1 MIESVIA
8 TPSARKLLSILCLLA
23 AATCGCGPRDSRKA
37 GVSRGAPIVLIS
49 IDTLRSDHL
58 PAYGYRGVATPAI
71 DALRRDSILFERA
84 FSHAPLTLPSH
95 VSLLTGL
102 VPSEHGVRD
111 NLGYD
116 LDVKKVP
123 LLQGSLKD
131 LGYATG
137 AAVSAYVLRG
147 STGLATHFDFY
158 EDGIDVTRQDSVA
171 DLQRPGTAT
180 AALAISWMRT
190 VRDRPFFLFVH
201 VYEPHT
207 PYSPPEP
214 FASAAASP
222 YDGEIAASDA
232 IVGSL
237 LQELKSL
244 DLYDRS
250 IVILLSDHGEGLG
263 DHGEEEHGIFL
274 YRSTLQVPL
283 LLKLPRGDR
292 AGSTV
297 VAPAQLID
305 VYPTLL
311 ALLGV
316 HAPASLK
323 GGNLLALEPSG
334 PPRPIYSETFYP
346 RLHLGWSDLAS
357 IILDRHHYIRAP
369 EPELYDL
376 AQDPA
381 ETRNVV
387 AGQGALVEEL
397 RASLTKFEKD
407 LGPPTAVDQETRAKL
422 SALGYVGG
430 SGSVLEGNLPDP
442 KSQTDLLR
450 DVRAALRAYGKHQY
464 AEAIPL
470 LRGVLARSPQV
481 LDAWEA
487 LARSLEAVGKDSE
500 ALDTYREALRI
511 SSGSPQLALPAA
523 ALYLRGGK
531 LEEARRHA
539 ELALV
544 SDPVASRVI
553 LAQVAL
559 RERRLPEAEVEA
571 RKAVGERRSSVAP
584 LLVLAEVLYAE
595 KRTREAWDCTER
607 AAAELSSSQRKDAS
621 AARGLYLLRGRIL
634 ADQGEAEKAVDSFR
648 REIELFPAETAA
660 YTHLAVLYF
669 IVEDPVSGEGVLRRM
684 IASNAGPRAY
694 VEAVRTLRVVRRAD
708 DASRFLREGL
718 ARFPADAGLREMS
731 KGTATLSPT
740 HSTSRREPDSGLR

>member
-1 MIESVIA
+1 MMRNVIA
-8 TPSARKLLSILCLLA
+8 APPVRRLLSILCLLA
-23 AATCGCGPRDSRKA
+23 AATSGCGPRGSGRA
-37 GVSRGAPIVLIS
+37 SVPRGAPIVLIS

-58 PAYGYRGVATPAI
+58 PAYGYRAVATPAI
-71 DALRRDSILFERA
+71 DSLRRDSILFERA

-116 LDVKKVP
+116 LDAQHVP
-123 LLQGSLKD
+123 LLQGSLQS

-147 STGLATHFDFY
+147 STGLATHFDTY
-158 EDGIDVTRQDSVA
+158 EDGIDVTRQESVA
-171 DLQRPGTAT
+171 ELQRPGAAT
-180 AALAISWMRT
+180 VALAIAWLRT
-190 VRDRPFFLFVH
+190 VKDRPFFLFVH
-201 VYEPHT
+201 LYEPHT

-214 FASAAASP
+214 FASRFASP
-222 YDGEIAASDA
+222 YDGEIAASDDL
-232 IVGSL
+232 VGRL
-237 LQELKSL
+237 LQEMKTL

-250 IVILLSDHGEGLG
+250 VVILLSDHGEGLG

-283 LLKLPRGDR
+283 ILKLPRGDR

-297 VAPAQLID
+297 AAPAQLID
-305 VYPTLL
+305 VYPTLM

-316 HAPASLK
+316 RPPGSLK
-323 GGNLLALEPSG
+323 GANLLALEPG
-334 PPRPIYSETFYP
+334 AAPRPIYSETFYP

-357 IILDRHHYIRAP
+357 IILDRHHYIQAP

-381 ETRNVV
+381 ESRNVL
-387 AGQGALVEEL
+387 AGQDALAEEL
-397 RASLTKFEKD
+397 RASLTSFKRD

-430 SGSVLEGNLPDP
+430 SGSVLEGDLPDP
-442 KSQTDLLR
+442 KSQKDLLR
-450 DVRAALRAYGKHQY
+450 DLRVALRAYGKREY

-470 LRGVLARSPQV
+470 LRKVLDRSPMI

-500 ALDTYREALRI
+500 ALDTYRAALRI

-523 ALYLRGGK
+523 TLFLRGGR
-531 LEEARRHA
+531 LEEAKRHA
-539 ELALV
+539 ELAVV

-559 RERRLPEAEVEA
+559 RERNLGEAEIQA
-571 RKAVGERRSSVAP
+571 RKAVAERGSRLAP
-584 LLVLAEVLYAE
+584 LLVLGEVLYAE
-595 KRTREAWDCTER
+595 KRPREAWECTER
-607 AAAELSSSQRKDAS
+607 AAAELASTQRKDPS
-621 AARGLYLLRGRIL
+621 VARGLYLLRGRIL
-634 ADQGEAEKAVDSFR
+634 ADQGEAEKAVDSFL
-648 REIELFPAETAA
+648 REIEMFPAETPA

-669 IVEDPVSGEGVLRRM
+669 IVKDPVKGDGVLRRM
-684 IASNAGPRAY
+684 IASNPTPRAY
-694 VEAVRTLRVVRRAD
+694 VEAVRTLRVVRQPA
-708 DASRFLREGL
+708 AANRFLREGL
-718 ARFPADAGLREMS
+718 ARYPADPALREMS
-731 KGTATLSPT
+731 HG
-740 HSTSRREPDSGLR
+740 

>member
-1 MIESVIA
+1 MMKDVIA
-8 TPSARKLLSILCLLA
+8 APPVRRLLAILSLLA
-23 AATCGCGPRDSRKA
+23 AATSGCGPDGSR
-37 GVSRGAPIVLIS
+37 GSSVPRGAPIVLIS

-71 DALRRDSILFERA
+71 DSLRRDSILFERA

-102 VPSEHGVRD
+102 LPSEHGVRD

-116 LDVKKVP
+116 LDVRHVP
-123 LLQGSLKD
+123 LLQGSLKE

-147 STGLATHFDFY
+147 STGLATHFDYY
-158 EDGIDVTRQDSVA
+158 EDGIEVTRQESVA

-180 AALAISWMRT
+180 MALAVAWLRT

-201 VYEPHT
+201 LYEPHT

-214 FASAAASP
+214 FASRYSSP

-232 IVGSL
+232 IVGGLLEEMRSL
-237 LQELKSL
+237 G
-244 DLYDRS
+244 LYDRS

-283 LLKLPRGDR
+283 LLKLPSGDR

-297 VAPAQLID
+297 SAPAQLID

-316 HAPASLK
+316 RPPDSLK
-323 GGNLLALEPSG
+323 GANLLALEPSA

-357 IILDRHHYIRAP
+357 IILDRHHYIQAP

-381 ETRNVV
+381 ESRNVL

-397 RASLTKFEKD
+397 RDTLSAYKKD
-407 LGPPTAVDQETRAKL
+407 LSAPTAVDQETRAKL

-430 SGSVLEGNLPDP
+430 SGSVLEGDLPDP
-442 KSQTDLLR
+442 KSQKDLLR
-450 DVRAALRAYGKHQY
+450 DLRVALRSYGKHQY

-470 LRGVLARSPQV
+470 LRKVLERSPMV

-523 ALYLRGGK
+523 TLFLRGGK
-531 LEEARRHA
+531 LEEAKRHA

-553 LAQVAL
+553 LSQVAL
-559 RERRLPEAEVEA
+559 REKNLPEAETQA
-571 RKAVGERRSSVAP
+571 RKAVEVRGSRLAP
-584 LLVLAEVLYAE
+584 LLVLAEALYAE
-595 KRTREAWDCTER
+595 KRTREAWECTER
-607 AAAELSSSQRKDAS
+607 AAAELASSQRKDAS
-621 AARGLYLLRGRIL
+621 GARGLFLLRGRIL
-634 ADQGEAEKAVDSFR
+634 ADQGEAEKAVESFL
-648 REIELFPAETAA
+648 REIELFPGETPA
-660 YTHLAVLYF
+660 YSHLAVLYF

-684 IASNAGPRAY
+684 IASNPTARAY
-694 VEAVRTLRVVRRAD
+694 FEAVRTLRVVRQPAA
-708 DASRFLREGL
+708 ASRFLREGL
-718 ARFPADAGLREMS
+718 ARFPADQSLREMS
-731 KGTATLSPT
+731 HG
-740 HSTSRREPDSGLR
+740 